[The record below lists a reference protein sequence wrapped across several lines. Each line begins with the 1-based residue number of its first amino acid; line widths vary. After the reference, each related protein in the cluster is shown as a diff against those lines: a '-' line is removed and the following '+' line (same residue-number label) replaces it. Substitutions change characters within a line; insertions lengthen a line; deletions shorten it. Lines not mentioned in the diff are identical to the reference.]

1 MCDTCTWKH
10 RKVNSTKA
18 KTITG
23 AGEETKHTTS
33 FLSSYTVVYLGLPSS
48 LKHNPKVS
56 YLRVSVQWPS
66 PEHCPKPNFLQGS
79 YSHPAFSLPCQPYK
93 LSCLTFARSQYFHLL
108 YSYPTP
114 ENLAGFVLGR
124 CQIKATGPVN
134 RTCIKIPVWF
144 ISLLSS

>member
-18 KTITG
+18 KTITR
-23 AGEETKHTTS
+23 AGETKYTTS

-56 YLRVSVQWPS
+56 GFLCSGHLLSTVQNQIFSRAEIPS
-66 PEHCPKPNFLQGS
+66 SIFFTQLALQTQLLDIR
-79 YSHPAFSLPCQPYK
+79 PLPIFS
-93 LSCLTFARSQYFHLL
+93 LL

-114 ENLAGFVLGR
+114 ENLAGFVLGG
-124 CQIKATGPVN
+124 CQMKAIGPVN
-134 RTCIKIPVWF
+134 RTCIKVPVWF